1 MAGRRAAKAR
11 RHGFGEWRL
20 GDEARPGR
28 RAERTGLPAARLL
41 PGSSRTWLGAAS
53 VLLALAVWQGV
64 VAVGLAPGDL
74 VPPPTAVWRAFV
86 EILRHGYRDTTLGE
100 DIGATLGRALAGFGL
115 GALLGVPLGLWM
127 GMSRRASAA
136 FGWIVQFMRPLPPL
150 SFLVLLILWL
160 GLGEA
165 SKIALLTMT
174 AFPII
179 TSASQAAVRGVP
191 VLQVAVARSLGA
203 TPWQVFGHVVLPAS
217 LPMIFTGLTS
227 RSRRRS
233 RRSSPPSCSPPT
245 TGSAGWS
252 FRRASSCATTSSWW
266 ASSCSGCSGWRSAG
280 SCCCSTGAWCTGGGG
295 REDGASL
302 ALHGGDGGDPVRG
315 LDRGE
320 RAQPREPALPARRPA
335 TLGRASS
342 ICCSTA
348 TRAIRCRRISASA

>member
-1 MAGRRAAKAR
+1 AR

-28 RAERTGLPAARLL
+28 RAEKGRLPAARLL

-53 VLLALAVWQGV
+53 VLLALAAWQGV
-64 VAVGLAPGDL
+64 VAAGLVPGDL

-191 VLQVAVARSLGA
+191 ELQIAVARSLGA
-203 TPWQVFGHVVLPAS
+203 TPRQVFGHVVLPAS
-217 LPMIFTGLTS
+217 LPMIFTGLNIALAATFSTVVAAELLAANDGLGWMVLSASKFLRNDIIMVGIVLLGVLGMALS
-227 RSRRRS
+227 R
-233 RRSSPPSCSPPT
+233 
-245 TGSAGWS
+245 
-252 FRRASSCATTSSWW
+252 F
-266 ASSCSGCSGWRSAG
+266 
-280 SCCCSTGAWCTGGGG
+280 
-295 REDGASL
+295 L
-302 ALHGGDGGDPVRG
+302 LL
-315 LDRGE
+315 LDR
-320 RAQPREPALPARRPA
+320 RLVHWR
-335 TLGRASS
+335 GRA
-342 ICCSTA
+342 
-348 TRAIRCRRISASA
+348 